1 MGVSYCNDGRCERVR
16 KGEIHP
22 IHDLRVLEEERKE
35 ALHELVNSGSAL
47 TGATLGVTLGFAAG
61 GPPGAVLGA
70 FIGTSMGRALKNIGD
85 EVIRRYLGPRERIRV
100 GAVFTYG
107 LDKIRKNFED
117 GKEIRMDE
125 FLLTK

>member
-16 KGEIHP
+16 KGEVHR
-22 IHDLRVLEEERKE
+22 IHDLRGLEDARKE
-35 ALHELVNSGSAL
+35 ALHELVHTGSAL
-47 TGATLGVTLGFAAG
+47 TGATLGVTLGFAG

-85 EVIRRYLGPRERIRV
+85 EVIKRRYLAPRERIRV

-107 LDKIRKNFED
+107 LDTIRKNFED
-117 GKEIRMDE
+117 GKEIRRD
-125 FLLTK
+125 